1 MIKLDWSGSVKMVR
15 SGDRT
20 ATPLDGTKPPWIPE
34 RSFRKTR
41 GHAPDTTCLNFP
53 RDSLSRP
60 AAAALLAADNQKFS
74 KISQFGLQMNG
85 KTAPGAA

>member
-20 ATPLDGTKPPWIPE
+20 ATLLMEQNRRGSWND
-34 RSFRKTR
+34 RSEKREGMHRDTR
-41 GHAPDTTCLNFP
+41 CLNFP

-60 AAAALLAADNQKFS
+60 AAAALLAADN
-74 KISQFGLQMNG
+74 
-85 KTAPGAA
+85 